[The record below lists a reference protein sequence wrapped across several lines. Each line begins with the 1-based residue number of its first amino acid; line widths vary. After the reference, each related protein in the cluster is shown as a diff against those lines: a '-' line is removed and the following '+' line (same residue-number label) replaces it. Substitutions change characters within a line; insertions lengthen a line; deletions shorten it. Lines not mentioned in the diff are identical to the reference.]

1 MNNYI
6 PINKAVNPV
15 CIYQG
20 NEPLISKT
28 LGVDAMTFNF
38 DGSACEHATCAGAP
52 EMFIKVE
59 EDGLYY
65 FGVEADDTGSLT
77 IAGEQAIKK
86 DGTPPNGK
94 LNIETDSRYLKAGY
108 YKVAL
113 SWTNNSYT
121 PVSNNAAAFN
131 VTMDREP
138 IQAGKYEGNS
148 TMKREF
154 SPSPKIKLWTI
165 EKESTITCEPSKE
178 VELEFEKPEPVYL
191 EGNGDCNV
199 SSLRPKICVTVC
211 KDESENVWRCRVVS
225 VSAGAK
231 LTMYEGIYVNPYVDP
246 PLNEEEA
253 VEAVNEMNGY
263 QARGR
268 VGTWHTPQ
276 ASLAHEEHHRRQWE
290 DAYKFYWKHL
300 KLQEKLE
307 EKTLSCDKVKDM
319 ETAIAAMDLTAVN
332 ASINFMTEV
341 IAYIKKLPDN
351 PGDRPYCAGQKVLN
365 NTTRKL
371 IRVAEIKGWSK
382 VPTNV
387 TEPGIIEPPCFLPPV
402 NEGKTRSM
410 AIAEV
415 STPLQLSIVDTANFM
430 KGEITVSFRNEGNE
444 PVRIPDEI
452 NDETADYFFV
462 TVLRTERGDVRIL
475 NREIGTMTFQRPLNY
490 RELAPGREYSVT
502 IPVCLDEV
510 DLEGWKQCSCE
521 LETRYYNQQGKDCFL
536 GMLRATAKLAL

>member
-6 PINKAVNPV
+6 PLNKAVGPK
-15 CIYQG
+15 
-20 NEPLISKT
+20 LICDGEQALIPQK

-165 EKESTITCEPSKE
+165 EKESTITCEESKKVE
-178 VELEFEKPEPVYL
+178 VTLEEPAPVIKK
-191 EGNGDCNV
+191 GIGACKTKFII
-199 SSLRPKICVTVC
+199 PQIIITAC
-211 KDESENVWRCRVVS
+211 KDEVLERWNPRVQQ
-225 VSAGAK
+225 VSAGSTILV
-231 LTMYEGIYVNPYVDP
+231 LTGTYRDALKNPPVTED
-246 PLNEEEA
+246 EAIEA
-253 VEAVNEMNGY
+253 VTVMNGY
-263 QARGR
+263 QSRAE

-290 DAYKFYWKHL
+290 DAYKFYWKDS
-300 KLQEKLE
+300 KIQEMLE
-307 EKTLSCDKVKDM
+307 KQTISCDKEPNMDKAVKFMQALANEMALDLWT
-319 ETAIAAMDLTAVN
+319 ET
-332 ASINFMTEV
+332 S
-341 IAYIKKLPDN
+341 AYVLALPDDAN
-351 PGDRPYCAGQKVLN
+351 DRPYCAGQEVLN
-365 NTTRKL
+365 EATAYV
-371 IRVAEIKGWSK
+371 IRLADAMGWNN
-382 VPTNV
+382 VPRFITK
-387 TEPGIIEPPCFLPPV
+387 PGTIEPPCFMPPV
-402 NEGKTRSM
+402 SEGETRSM
-410 AIAEV
+410 AVAEEPA
-415 STPLQLSIVDTANFM
+415 PLILSMADTSQFTEG
-430 KGEITVSFRNEGNE
+430 KITVRFRNEGNE

-536 GMLRATAKLAL
+536 GMLRATAKLML